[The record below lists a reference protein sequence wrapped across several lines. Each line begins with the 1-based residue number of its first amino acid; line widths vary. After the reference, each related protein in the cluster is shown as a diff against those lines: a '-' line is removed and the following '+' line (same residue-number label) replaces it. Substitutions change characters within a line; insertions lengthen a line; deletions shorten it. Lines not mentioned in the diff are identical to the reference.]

1 MSNGGLCK
9 LSSGPR
15 AGRYVLN
22 FRRLDP
28 MGRLVTAQKLYPRD
42 WPAARVK
49 RDAAAIVDAVLAG
62 SYRSAKPAAVAPIV
76 TIASVIERVIAVYAA
91 GDRSPATKAE
101 FACHCRG
108 HISKLLGTA
117 SVGALTTARLS
128 TFVDSLRDEQK
139 LSPST
144 IKNVMKSLATLC
156 KIVRIRNFD
165 QTLTTNPVRDAV
177 EAGLELP
184 SKRRTAPIFL
194 TLADAGKLLAC
205 ASEPRATRYAL
216 AMLTGL
222 RDGEISG
229 LTWDAIDLVEG
240 VIHVH
245 QALAAI
251 GGIGPTKTL
260 ASDRSVPIHP
270 DLAWR
275 LRLLSAGGSATG
287 PVFPGRDGQACRPD
301 SARLLR
307 ADLAAAG
314 LPTTGMTFH
323 ALRRS
328 FATWLVASSVDC
340 ETIERLMGHEPRS
353 VLGRHYAATSAEVLR
368 AAVATLA
375 IPGAKPLRA
384 IAS

>member
-1 MSNGGLCK
+1 MSNGLCK

-28 MGRLVTAQKLYPRD
+28 TGRMMQAQKLYPKD
-42 WPAARVK
+42 WPTARIK
-49 RDAAAIVDAVLAG
+49 RDAAAIVDSVLAG
-62 SYRSAKPAAVAPIV
+62 SYRSSTAAGTIV
-76 TIASVIERVIAVYAA
+76 TIASLIERVIAVYSSC
-91 GDRSPATKAE
+91 DRSPATKAE
-101 FACHCRG
+101 FASHVRG
-108 HISKLLGTA
+108 HILRLLGTA
-117 SVGALTTARLS
+117 SVGDLTTARLAA
-128 TFVDSLRDEQK
+128 FVDSLRDEAGLS

-144 IKNVMKSLATLC
+144 IKNVVKSLATFC
-156 KIVRIRNFD
+156 KIVRIRFD
-165 QTLTTNPVRDAV
+165 PTLTSNPVRDAF

-184 SKRRTAPIFL
+184 SKRRTAPIHL
-194 TLADAGKLLAC
+194 SLAAAGRLLAC

-229 LTWDAIDLVEG
+229 LTWDAIDLVAG
-240 VIHVH
+240 VIHVR

-251 GGIGPTKTL
+251 GGVGPTKTL
-260 ASDRSVPIHP
+260 ASERSVPIHP

-275 LRLLSAGGSATG
+275 LRLLSAGGSARG

-328 FATWLVASSVDC
+328 FATWLVATSVDC

-353 VLGRHYAATSAEVLR
+353 VLGRHYAATNQEVLR

-375 IPGAKPLRA
+375 IPGARPLRA
-384 IAS
+384 VAS

>member
-1 MSNGGLCK
+1 MSIGLCK
-9 LSSGPR
+9 LSTGPR

-22 FRRLDP
+22 FRRLDAA
-28 MGRLVTAQKLYPRD
+28 GRLLTAQKLYPKD
-42 WPAARVK
+42 WPAARIK
-49 RDAAAIVDAVLAG
+49 RDAAAIVDAVLSG
-62 SYRSAKPAAVAPIV
+62 SYRRSAKVAAVAPIV
-76 TIASVIERVIAVYAA
+76 TIASLVERVIAVFEG

-101 FACHCRG
+101 FTSHVRG
-108 HISKLLGTA
+108 HIARLLGTS
-117 SVGALTTARLS
+117 SVGALTTARLAA
-128 TFVDSLRDEQK
+128 FVDSLRDEAK

-144 IKNVMKSLATLC
+144 VKNVVKSLATFC
-156 KIVRIRNFD
+156 KIVRVRFD
-165 QTLTTNPVRDAV
+165 PTLTVNPVRDAFDV
-177 EAGLELP
+177 GLELP
-184 SKRRTAPIFL
+184 SKRREAPIFL
-194 TLADAGKLLAC
+194 SLADAGKLLAC

-229 LTWDAIDLVEG
+229 LTWEAIDLVEG
-240 VIHVH
+240 LIHVR

-275 LRLLSAGGSATG
+275 LRLLSAGGTAIG
-287 PVFPGRDGQACRPD
+287 PVFPGRDGLACRPD

-314 LPTTGMTFH
+314 LPTAGITFH

-353 VLGRHYAATSAEVLR
+353 VLGRHYAATSQEVLR
-368 AAVATLA
+368 LAVATLA
-375 IPGAKPLRA
+375 IPGARPLRA
-384 IAS
+384 VAS

>member
-1 MSNGGLCK
+1 MSNGLCK
-9 LSSGPR
+9 LSTGPR

-28 MGRLVTAQKLYPRD
+28 TGRLVTAQKLYPRD
-42 WPAARVK
+42 WPAARIK
-49 RDAAAIVDAVLAG
+49 RDAAAIVDSVLSG
-62 SYRSAKPAAVAPIV
+62 SYGSAKVAAVAPIV
-76 TIASVIERVIAVYAA
+76 TIASLIERVIAVFEG

-101 FACHCRG
+101 FTSHCRG
-108 HISKLLGTA
+108 HVLRFLGTA
-117 SVGALTTARLS
+117 SVGELSTARLAA
-128 TFVDSLRDEQK
+128 FVDSLRDEAK

-144 IKNVMKSLATLC
+144 VKNVVKSLATFC

-165 QTLTTNPVRDAV
+165 PTLTTNPVRDAFAV
-177 EAGLELP
+177 GLELP
-184 SKRRTAPIFL
+184 SKRRTAPIHL
-194 TLADAGKLLAC
+194 SLADAGRLLAC

-229 LTWDAIDLVEG
+229 LTWEAIDLVEG
-240 VIHVH
+240 VIHVT

-260 ASDRSVPIHP
+260 ASEREIPIHP
-270 DLAWR
+270 DLVWR
-275 LRLLSAGGSATG
+275 LRLLSAGGSAVG
-287 PVFPGRDGQACRPD
+287 PVFPGRDGQATRPD

-314 LPTTGMTFH
+314 LPTAGMTFH

-328 FATWLVASSVDC
+328 FATWLVAASVDC

-368 AAVATLA
+368 LAVATLA

>member
-1 MSNGGLCK
+1 LDA
-9 LSSGPR
+9 
-15 AGRYVLN
+15 AGRL
-22 FRRLDP
+22 L
-28 MGRLVTAQKLYPRD
+28 TAQKLYPRD
-42 WPAARVK
+42 WPTARIK
-49 RDAAAIVDAVLAG
+49 RDAAAVVDAVLSG
-62 SYRSAKPAAVAPIV
+62 SYRSAKVAAVAPV
-76 TIASVIERVIAVYAA
+76 TISSLIDRVIAAFVA

-101 FACHCRG
+101 FTSHCHG
-108 HISKLLGTA
+108 HIARFLGTA
-117 SVGALTTARLS
+117 SVGELSTARLS

-144 IKNVMKSLATLC
+144 IKNIMKSLATIC
-156 KIVRIRNFD
+156 KIVRIRGFD

-184 SKRRTAPIFL
+184 TKRRAAPIHL
-194 TLADAGKLLAC
+194 SLVDAGKLLAC

-229 LTWDAIDLVEG
+229 LTWDAIDLAAG
-240 VIHVH
+240 LIHVT

-275 LRLLSAGGSATG
+275 LRLLSAGGSAAG

-314 LPTTGMTFH
+314 LPTAGMTFH

-328 FATWLVASSVDC
+328 FATWLVAASVDC

-353 VLGRHYAATSAEVLR
+353 VLGRHYAATSHEVLR
-368 AAVATLA
+368 LAVASLA
-375 IPGAKPLRA
+375 IPGARPLRA